1 MPMRTAVAPLWEEER
16 EERSRSMIHE
26 KLDEW
31 LDEVLPEVFS
41 RDRDLTLME
50 MSDLLTRTRQKFLG
64 DWLGVLI
71 QEKYAE
77 LLGQEYAPCPACG
90 RMWKKR
96 LEIGKELV
104 SMQGSSKIRRPW
116 FYCSDCSLGYSPLD
130 EVLQVSRK
138 KHQFDIQKKSVKL
151 AAEVTFNRGGE
162 LFEDLTGQPLS
173 DHFIHETFEV
183 VGSDTR
189 IEEVLP
195 SLEEVVKRIEAAAIG
210 VWRPILVVASDGAHL
225 PTRPKAGRK
234 GRRGP
239 GQWQEAKGFRIY
251 LLGPD
256 QIIHVASWH
265 QIQKEDEFGKDLAL
279 AASRIPTERVRIAL
293 LGDGADWLWKHMRAC
308 FPQGRE
314 ILDYYHC
321 AEHIYKVA
329 KVQYG
334 EGTIEALEWAE
345 STITRLFFAEVKGV
359 IAGLGRM
366 KPRTKEAQEEIRK
379 LIGYLQN
386 NREKIH
392 YRSDRKGGYPIG
404 SGGIESANKFISHT
418 RLKRSGAWWIKENG
432 NAMLRIR
439 CAIYNGTYDRVF
451 DYYKCAQLN
460 QNRVRS
466 LKNR

>member
-26 KLDEW
+26 KLDKW

-41 RDRDLTLME
+41 EDREPTLME
-50 MSDLLTRTRQKFLG
+50 MSDLLTRTRQRFLG

-71 QEKYAE
+71 QEKYAG
-77 LLGQEYAPCPACG
+77 LLDQEYAPCPSCG
-90 RMWKKR
+90 KMRKKR
-96 LEIGKELV
+96 LDSGKELV
-104 SMQGSSKIRRPW
+104 TMQGSAKIRRPW

-138 KHQFDIQKKSVKL
+138 KHQFDIQKRSVKL
-151 AAEVTFNRGGE
+151 AADVTFDRGGE

-173 DHFIHETFEV
+173 DHCIHETFEA
-183 VGSDTR
+183 VGSEAR

-195 SLEEVVKRIEAAAIG
+195 RRAKVVERIEEASIG

-279 AASRIPTERVRIAL
+279 AASRIPTKGVRIAL
-293 LGDGADWLWKHMRAC
+293 LGDGAEWLWKHMRAC
-308 FPQGRE
+308 FPEGRE

-345 STITRLFFAEVKGV
+345 STITRLFFADVKKV
-359 IAGLGRM
+359 IAGLRRM
-366 KPRTKEAQEEIRK
+366 KPRTNEAQEEIRK

-386 NREKIH
+386 NRQKIH

-460 QNRVRS
+460 QNLVRS

>member
-1 MPMRTAVAPLWEEER
+1 MPMRTAVAPLREEKR

-41 RDRDLTLME
+41 EDREPTLME
-50 MSDLLTRTRQKFLG
+50 MSELLTRTRQKFLG
-64 DWLGVLI
+64 EWLGVLI
-71 QEKYAE
+71 EEKYAE
-77 LLGQEYAPCPACG
+77 LLDQEYAPCPACG
-90 RMWKKR
+90 RMRKKR
-96 LEIGKELV
+96 LDSGKELV
-104 SMQGSSKIRRPW
+104 SMQGSAKIQRPW
-116 FYCSDCSLGYSPLD
+116 FYCEDCSLGYSPLD
-130 EVLQVSRK
+130 EVLQISRK
-138 KHQFDIQKKSVKL
+138 KHQFDIQKKSIKL

-173 DHFIHETFEV
+173 DHFIHETFEA
-183 VGSDTR
+183 VGSEAR

-195 SLEEVVKRIEAAAIG
+195 SRAEVVERIEDASIG

-293 LGDGADWLWKHMRAC
+293 LGDGAEWLWKHMRAC
-308 FPQGRE
+308 FPEGRE

-334 EGTIEALEWAE
+334 EGTIAALEWAE
-345 STITRLFFAEVKGV
+345 STITRLFFAEVKEV
-359 IAGLGRM
+359 IAGLRRI